1 MPRLDGLE
9 AARRIRNRAAGVLN
23 SEIPIIALT
32 ASAMIEDH
40 SRCLEAGMNA
50 FLSKPLNTAALAE
63 ALRPYRPS
71 SGPSSLP
78 EGPIAK
84 TADKAVFDHT
94 AFMRLMG
101 DAGLAVTVADSFLS
115 DMPARIEALQQ
126 SVAAAN
132 TRHAR
137 NLAHQLKG
145 VARTIGGKNF
155 ERVTAEME
163 VAATHADLSALQ
175 ALSPQLTAEYDRLR
189 QALIDRC
196 TRPGSRS

>member
-1 MPRLDGLE
+1 
-9 AARRIRNRAAGVLN
+9 
-23 SEIPIIALT
+23 
-32 ASAMIEDH
+32 MIEDH
-40 SRCLEAGMNA
+40 SRCIEAGMNA
-50 FLSKPLNTAALAE
+50 FLSKPLNTAALAD
-63 ALRPYRPS
+63 ALRPYRQSVWPS
-71 SGPSSLP
+71 PSP
-78 EGPIAK
+78 EVPPRK

-94 AFMRLMG
+94 AFIRLMG

-145 VARTIGGKNF
+145 VARTMGGKNF

-163 VAATHADLSALQ
+163 AAATHADLPALR
-175 ALSPQLTAEYDRLR
+175 ALSPQLSAEFDRLR
-189 QALIDRC
+189 QALADRYAK
-196 TRPGSRS
+196 S